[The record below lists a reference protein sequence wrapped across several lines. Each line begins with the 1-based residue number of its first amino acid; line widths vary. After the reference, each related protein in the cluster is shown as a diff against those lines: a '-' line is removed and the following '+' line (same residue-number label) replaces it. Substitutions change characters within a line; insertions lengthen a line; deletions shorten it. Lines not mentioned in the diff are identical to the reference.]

1 MQELDSPVM
10 VIIQE
15 HDHISP
21 HIVHDHRETL
31 KHDIYGLTEEMSE
44 VLVFSPVGRK
54 EPSLNLSFPGMSILQ
69 LLPNPERQILC
80 SNPFVFRFTQ
90 RTVPIQEQGSSVDE
104 HKLYSPKDLTLA
116 AEESG
121 HPPLPDVV
129 VLTIKV
135 WWTRTPFLVRHLW
148 ILD

>member
-31 KHDIYGLTEEMSE
+31 KHDIYGLIEEMSE

-54 EPSLNLSFPGMSILQ
+54 EPSLNPSFLGMNILQ
-69 LLPNPERQILC
+69 LLPNPECQILC
-80 SNPFVFRFTQ
+80 SNPFEFRVTQ

-104 HKLYSPKDLTLA
+104 HKLCSL
-116 AEESG
+116 
-121 HPPLPDVV
+121 
-129 VLTIKV
+129 
-135 WWTRTPFLVRHLW
+135 
-148 ILD
+148 